1 MPRGAPTAHEISRET
16 GLLGDGISGQASVR
30 EQDFKGLGFFGHLTD
45 KMSNVAKI
53 HLFFR
58 CLRDTKKKSC
68 VAYMSSDGRAE
79 RGLTLGRDSVVETLE
94 RAIREGDAQS
104 YLLSPHPPRWQSI
117 DFSPDRIGTLKPL
130 CGEKQVNYSEFET
143 IQKIKK
149 SAAAIRKE
157 EKELAK
163 REKALAENQQLVQRL
178 GLDKNMETQTVRTSA
193 EAAVNS
199 MRAKL
204 AEMKAKHNK
213 FVHSND
219 LRLELFAE

>member
-1 MPRGAPTAHEISRET
+1 M
-16 GLLGDGISGQASVR
+16 
-30 EQDFKGLGFFGHLTD
+30 
-45 KMSNVAKI
+45 
-53 HLFFR
+53 
-58 CLRDTKKKSC
+58 
-68 VAYMSSDGRAE
+68 
-79 RGLTLGRDSVVETLE
+79 
-94 RAIREGDAQS
+94 
-104 YLLSPHPPRWQSI
+104 
-117 DFSPDRIGTLKPL
+117 
-130 CGEKQVNYSEFET
+130 NYSEFEI

-163 REKALAENQQLVQRL
+163 RERALAENQLLVQRL
-178 GLDKNMETQTVRTSA
+178 GLDKNVGTQTVRASA

-213 FVHSND
+213 FVHSSG

>member
-1 MPRGAPTAHEISRET
+1 M
-16 GLLGDGISGQASVR
+16 
-30 EQDFKGLGFFGHLTD
+30 
-45 KMSNVAKI
+45 
-53 HLFFR
+53 
-58 CLRDTKKKSC
+58 
-68 VAYMSSDGRAE
+68 
-79 RGLTLGRDSVVETLE
+79 
-94 RAIREGDAQS
+94 
-104 YLLSPHPPRWQSI
+104 
-117 DFSPDRIGTLKPL
+117 
-130 CGEKQVNYSEFET
+130 NYSEFET

-163 REKALAENQQLVQRL
+163 REKALAENQLLVQRL
-178 GLDKNMETQTVRTSA
+178 GLDKNVETQTVRASA

-213 FVHSND
+213 LVHSKG

>member
-1 MPRGAPTAHEISRET
+1 
-16 GLLGDGISGQASVR
+16 
-30 EQDFKGLGFFGHLTD
+30 
-45 KMSNVAKI
+45 
-53 HLFFR
+53 
-58 CLRDTKKKSC
+58 
-68 VAYMSSDGRAE
+68 
-79 RGLTLGRDSVVETLE
+79 
-94 RAIREGDAQS
+94 
-104 YLLSPHPPRWQSI
+104 
-117 DFSPDRIGTLKPL
+117 
-130 CGEKQVNYSEFET
+130 VNYSEFEI

-163 REKALAENQQLVQRL
+163 RERALAENQLLVQRL
-178 GLDKNMETQTVRTSA
+178 GLDKDAGTQTVRASA

-213 FVHSND
+213 FVHSSG